1 MLYTKTMNIKTI
13 APHVTSSLAALG
25 AVLAIVHPGFQIPT
39 VTQSIATTLCVLVA
53 GAIQGF
59 HLISHRSLVANI
71 AAAEQYAIH
80 ASAIASQP
88 APAAPQS

>member
-1 MLYTKTMNIKTI
+1 MNIKTI
-13 APHVTSSLAALG
+13 APHITSALAGLG

-39 VTQSIATTLCVLVA
+39 VTQSIATTLCVSVA
-53 GAIQGF
+53 GAIQAF

-80 ASAIASQP
+80 TAALATQP
-88 APAAPQS
+88 PATPATPQS